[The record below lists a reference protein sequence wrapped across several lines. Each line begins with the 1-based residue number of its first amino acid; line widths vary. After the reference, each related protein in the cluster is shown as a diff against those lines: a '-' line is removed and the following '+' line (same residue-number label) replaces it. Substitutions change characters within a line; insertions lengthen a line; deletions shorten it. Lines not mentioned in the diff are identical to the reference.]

1 MSGITWAETY
11 DDYYVQK
18 NPFPREYL
26 LDPVD
31 ERVDIY
37 EPYTNDKYQLFVDKA
52 IEIFDKYNTKGECNK
67 NNKKLTLEPL
77 NSDECYYF
85 EDDKYAHGG
94 YECDDEG
101 KWSNICRK
109 YYCDLGYYYNQ
120 YN

>member
-37 EPYTNDKYQLFVDKA
+37 GPYSDDKYQLFVDK
-52 IEIFDKYNTKGECNK
+52 
-67 NNKKLTLEPL
+67 L
-77 NSDECYYF
+77 
-85 EDDKYAHGG
+85 
-94 YECDDEG
+94 
-101 KWSNICRK
+101 
-109 YYCDLGYYYNQ
+109 
-120 YN
+120 